1 MNAEVRN
8 QVLAGV
14 VTSAATAAVLA
25 VAGVVTRQPANEKEL
40 SQLHTDVAR
49 VEARC
54 ERIETLLLERK

>member
-1 MNAEVRN
+1 MNADTRN

-14 VTSAATAAVLA
+14 ATAVATAAVLG
-25 VAGVVTRQPANEKEL
+25 VAGVVTRQPVNDKEL

-54 ERIETLLLERK
+54 ERIENLLLERK